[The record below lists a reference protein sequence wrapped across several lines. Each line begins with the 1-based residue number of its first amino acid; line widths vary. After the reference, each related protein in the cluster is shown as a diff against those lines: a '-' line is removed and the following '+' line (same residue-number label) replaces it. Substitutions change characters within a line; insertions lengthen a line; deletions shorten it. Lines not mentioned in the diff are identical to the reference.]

1 MAESRLS
8 NRILSAGPCSPPT
21 PLSPWTSPFS
31 FLAFTLHSP
40 EVNIGE
46 SETAK
51 AISSQATRLLR
62 DWVLSPFQ
70 PLLTFS
76 YQCSK
81 KQGVRRGGGRN
92 TRSVKKKIPRLALLL
107 CVCRERPEKS
117 WAVAGLGDGRTGIE

>member
-1 MAESRLS
+1 MPL
-8 NRILSAGPCSPPT
+8 T

-46 SETAK
+46 SETPK
-51 AISSQATRLLR
+51 AISSQATRLFR

-81 KQGVRRGGGRN
+81 KQAVRRGGGGN
-92 TRSVKKKIPRLALLL
+92 TRSVKKNSQTGLTAL
-107 CVCRERPEKS
+107 CVQRETGEVLGGGR
-117 WAVAGLGDGRTGIE
+117 AGGRTDRDGVRSGGRRGCAEETEE